1 MSNLRMKLGNRV
13 ATELFEYYESLR
25 GGEEKKLDNYE
36 TWATPIIKIWMGER
50 TMERNDCNVKWKAL
64 GCYGNENE
72 SERKT
77 GERVYANFKL
87 LGPDLRHE

>member
-1 MSNLRMKLGNRV
+1 MSNLRTNLGNRV
-13 ATELFEYYESLR
+13 STEMFEYYESLVR
-25 GGEEKKLDNYE
+25 GEGKKLDIYE

-77 GERVYANFKL
+77 GQRVDFNFKL
-87 LGPDLRHE
+87 LGSD